1 MVLRAANNEFPV
13 IDGIAPSWADVVVKI
28 SPTGAALIE
37 MKDIKSVNSSR
48 SVEVGTQKGGGRV
61 MKRTTG
67 DSSQEASMT
76 LYYDGYIKLLR
87 GIKGLAPLRGNTR
100 LVSLV
105 TFDIQVQYTPPGS
118 VEIFDRRWKGC
129 RIIGDTANGA
139 EGTDANEVEVPLSV
153 IEIVDIVD
161 GEEVAL
167 L

>member
-48 SVEVGTQKGGGRV
+48 SVEVGAQKGGGRV

-100 LVSLV
+100 LISLV
-105 TFDIQVQYTPPGS
+105 TFGIQVQYTPPGS

>member
-1 MVLRAANNEFPV
+1 MVLRAANNDFPNV
-13 IDGIAPSWADVVVKI
+13 DGIAPSWADVILKI
-28 SPTGAALIE
+28 SPTGAALLE
-37 MKDIKSVNSSR
+37 MKDFKALNSSR
-48 SVEVGTQKGGGRV
+48 SVEIGSQKAGGRV

-87 GIKGLAPLRGNTR
+87 GLKGLAPIRGNTR
-100 LVSLV
+100 LISLV

-129 RIIGDTANGA
+129 RISGDTANGA